1 LAEPRIESVGLENGA
16 CPVAVRRWTPDGYP
30 RGSILMLHGIQ
41 SHGGWY
47 LNSCGQLADAGFG
60 VLLPDRRGSGLNPID
75 RGDAPSFRR
84 LLDDVAEL
92 MQTISP
98 PRILVGIS
106 WGGKLAVA
114 FQRRHPGLTD
124 GLVLITPGL
133 CQRVGLS
140 FIQRLRVA
148 ASRFVAPRR
157 SFPIPLNEP
166 ELFTANPEK
175 LEFIRDDPYALRRA
189 TARLLFESARMTVYN
204 HWAVRHVSVPT
215 LLLLAEH
222 DRIIDNSKTRRRAE
236 RFACRDV
243 TIHEFPGASH
253 TLEFE
258 PGGPPPFVAD
268 LLRWIEQRNL
278 ARTIKQPNDARR

>member
-1 LAEPRIESVGLENGA
+1 LAEPRVESVGIDNGT
-16 CPVAVRRWTPDGYP
+16 CRVAVRRWTPEGSP
-30 RGSILMLHGIQ
+30 RGSIVVLHGIQ

-47 LNSCGQLADAGFG
+47 LDSCGQLGDAGFE
-60 VLLPDRRGSGLNPID
+60 VLLPDRRGSGLNPTD

-92 MQTISP
+92 IQTTTT

-114 FQRRHPGLTD
+114 FQRRHPGMTD

-140 FIQRLRVA
+140 FIQRMRVA

-157 SFPIPLNEP
+157 QFAIPLNEP
-166 ELFTANPEK
+166 ELFTANPK
-175 LEFIRDDPYALRRA
+175 KQEFIRDDPFALRRA

-204 HWAVRHVSVPT
+204 LWAVRHVAVPT

-222 DRIIDNSKTRRRAE
+222 DRIIDNSRTRRLVQ

-243 TIHEFPGASH
+243 TVHEYPGTSH

-258 PGGPPPFVAD
+258 PGGPPFVAD

-278 ARTIKQPNDARR
+278 ARMIKQPDDHRR